1 MFGNPLYIWAFPE
14 YTVARATEEM
24 SAEYATVMQN
34 VAQIWMLPVMIAAT
48 VVLALVGSMFG
59 KDVYKRQG
67 LRCLSQLFMIC
78 LWKKHYATV
87 NMWQNYLTGKLFL
100 AFSLIG

>member
-34 VAQIWMLPVMIAAT
+34 VAPVSYT
-48 VVLALVGSMFG
+48 HL
-59 KDVYKRQG
+59 DVYKRQ
-67 LRCLSQLFMIC
+67 
-78 LWKKHYATV
+78 A
-87 NMWQNYLTGKLFL
+87 
-100 AFSLIG
+100 